1 MDLEWLKRDYGEKL
15 VLWGGVNVESL
26 VSGTSEDV
34 RRDVRKAM
42 EVLKPGGNYIFGT
55 SHTIAVGT
63 KYDNF
68 MVMVDEYL
76 KLCEY

>member
-1 MDLEWLKRDYGEKL
+1 MEISSPSGRETWRI
-15 VLWGGVNVESL
+15 L
-26 VSGTSEDV
+26 VSGTPEDV
-34 RRDVRKAM
+34 KEDVGKAM
-42 EVLKPGGNYIFGT
+42 EILKPDGGYIFGT

-68 MVMVDEYL
+68 MAMVDEYL